1 MERKGHLMK
10 ERTVET
16 AVASLQWFIFLL
28 ANSIVLPIVVGQ
40 VYHLSVDQIAE
51 LLQRTFWLLAYL
63 PCFPAGLVTDCRLP
77 MGRREFG
84 LASSC

>member
-1 MERKGHLMK
+1 MERKGPLMK

-51 LLQRTFWLLAYL
+51 LLQRTFLVVGISSLLSEI
-63 PCFPAGLVTDCRLP
+63 
-77 MGRREFG
+77 GR
-84 LASSC
+84 AHV